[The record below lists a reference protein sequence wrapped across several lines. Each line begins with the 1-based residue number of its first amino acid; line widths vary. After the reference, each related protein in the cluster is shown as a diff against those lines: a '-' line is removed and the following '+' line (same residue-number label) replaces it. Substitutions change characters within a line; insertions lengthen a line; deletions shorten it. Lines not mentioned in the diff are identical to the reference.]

1 MLTIRDDREGRPV
14 YGRIAIVLGG
24 LHCLGLAGGQALPPI
39 IRNGAIND
47 RAAVDAFPGV
57 EN

>member
-1 MLTIRDDREGRPV
+1 MLTIRDDREGRAF
-14 YGRIAIVLGG
+14 YGRTAIVLGG
-24 LHCLGLAGGQALPPI
+24 LHCLGLASGQTLPPI
-39 IRNGAIND
+39 IRNGAIDD